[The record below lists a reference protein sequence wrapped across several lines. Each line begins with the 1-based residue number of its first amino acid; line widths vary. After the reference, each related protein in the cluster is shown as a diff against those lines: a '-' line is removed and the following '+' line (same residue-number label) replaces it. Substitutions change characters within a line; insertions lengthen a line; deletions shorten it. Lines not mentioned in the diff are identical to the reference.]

1 MHGGV
6 GWTSFDHTGDV
17 AVSIDAPDLP
27 GLFRDAALAFTA
39 TITGLDEVRQA
50 VEEPVDVAAE
60 SLDDLMVEWLGELL
74 YRFEVRHLLV
84 CAADL
89 EVAGGDAGWR
99 ATGVVRGE
107 TFDPSRHRIQVLVKG
122 ITYHRLHVVRD
133 GSGWRT
139 DVVFDI

>member
-1 MHGGV
+1 M
-6 GWTSFDHTGDV
+6 GWTPFDHTGDV

-39 TITGLDEVRQA
+39 TMVGLDEVRPA
-50 VEEPVDVAAE
+50 VEEPVDVSAE

-74 YRFEVRHLLV
+74 YRFEVRDLLV
-84 CAADL
+84 CAADIGV
-89 EVAGGDAGWR
+89 EGTDTAWR
-99 ATGVVRGE
+99 AAGVVRGE
-107 TFDPSRHRIQVLVKG
+107 PFDPARHRIQVLVKG